1 MIMFGILNR
10 IKPDDTPRYRFLSQ
24 AILQLVKGKVE
35 IFLNYF
41 FDKIPK
47 KFQQRLIVW
56 LGRNRYRKDF
66 YPIKLR
72 LIEKFQLIIQ
82 K

>member
-1 MIMFGILNR
+1 MILFEISNR
-10 IKPDDTPRYRFLSQ
+10 IEHDDTPRYLLLSQ
-24 AILQLVKGKVE
+24 AILQLVKGKFE

-56 LGRNRYRKDF
+56 LGRNRYMKDF
-66 YPIKLR
+66 YPFKLR
-72 LIEKFQLIIQ
+72 SIENSNLGFK
-82 K
+82 